1 MDEFIATPYRAEA
14 GGLTIRNMR
23 TFFWLA
29 RLRNFHAVARQVG
42 VTQPAITSRIA
53 SLEDELGVQLFSR
66 DRQVI
71 TLTPEG
77 QDALRLCERVLEKV
91 DDIVMRFSS
100 AADQAGIVRI
110 GVVDTVART
119 WLPTVLNRVQD
130 EFPSIILEITN
141 ESTVALH
148 SMLRS
153 GVLSMSI
160 TIRACDEVDVT
171 NTEIGRYAIE
181 WVASGKLVE
190 ADRIYTVEELTQLPL
205 IGYLPNSPP
214 AQLMQQYFGDAMQTN
229 AIRNTTNSMSTMI
242 WLAENGLGIA
252 AIPPHTIGQH
262 LQDRRLVI
270 VKTER
275 SFDPMPFFLNCR
287 NRPYSP
293 VVQTVEG
300 LVREVAAQFTDN
312 QPLTAING

>member
-1 MDEFIATPYRAEA
+1 MPEQTSTPYRAEA

-77 QDALRLCERVLEKV
+77 QDALRLCESALEKV
-91 DDIVMRFSS
+91 DDILVRFPGTGER
-100 AADQAGIVRI
+100 AGVVRI
-110 GVVDTVART
+110 GVIDTVART
-119 WLPTVLNRVQD
+119 WLPTVLNRVQA
-130 EFPSIILEITN
+130 EFPNIILEITN

-160 TIRACDEVDVT
+160 TISPCDEVDVI
-171 NTEIGRYAIE
+171 NTEIGRYAVE
-181 WVASGKLVE
+181 WVASDKLVE
-190 ADRIYTVEELTQLPL
+190 KDHTYTVEELTRLPL
-205 IGYLPNSPP
+205 IGYIANSPP
-214 AQLMQQYFGDAMQTN
+214 ARLMQQYFGDAMQTS

-252 AIPPHTIGQH
+252 AIPPRAIHQH
-262 LQDRRLVI
+262 LQDSRLVI
-270 VKTER
+270 VKAER
-275 SFDPMPFFLNCR
+275 SFRPMSFFLNCR

-293 VVQTVEG
+293 VVQTVEA
-300 LVREVAAQFTDN
+300 LVREVAEQFTDK
-312 QPLTAING
+312 QVR